1 MQRNKGVRRGQVV
14 EEGTGGRG
22 QIVEGKVVCEE
33 EMIVKRRINY
43 EVEVEQWETCGW
55 VRDHL
60 SGEDYFTEL
69 TSSQS
74 HFVKPLAF

>member
-60 SGEDYFTEL
+60 LG
-69 TSSQS
+69 
-74 HFVKPLAF
+74 KII